1 MYFELI
7 IAYRKW
13 EWNYPH
19 HIFFW
24 IENCYLLTCSWAHI
38 LSNLK
43 YFQRSN
49 ENILMWRHISCWSD
63 HISAFPGGNLAF
75 TFFVRFQTLVLLF
88 LCFSA
93 FCEFQ
98 CHFYDNTFALTFI
111 MGMFYFIL
119 VWWGLELKSF
129 FFQIPGHIPDGRFPD
144 QTHPQWT
151 FPRPDTSP
159 TDISPTR
166 QMPDRY
172 LPE

>member
-63 HISAFPGGNLAF
+63 HISAFPEGNLAF
-75 TFFVRFQTLVLLF
+75 TCFCSIPDFSSTFSLLFGFLRVSKSFLWQHFCLNIYYGNVLLH
-88 LCFSA
+88 L
-93 FCEFQ
+93 
-98 CHFYDNTFALTFI
+98 
-111 MGMFYFIL
+111 GL
-119 VWWGLELKSF
+119 VGLRIKKL
-129 FFQIPGHIPDGRFPD
+129 FFQIPRHIPDGRFPD

-151 FPRPDTSP
+151 FPRLDTSP